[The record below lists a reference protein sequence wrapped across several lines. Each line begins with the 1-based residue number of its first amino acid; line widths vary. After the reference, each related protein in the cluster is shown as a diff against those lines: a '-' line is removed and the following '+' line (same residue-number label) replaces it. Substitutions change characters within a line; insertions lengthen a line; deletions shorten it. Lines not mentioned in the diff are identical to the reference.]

1 MHFSYYTTYITVW
14 STNSDPF
21 IYACFSDN
29 DDANLYAPL
38 VYIHSG
44 LFNDDNID
52 RIPPNDLENRIN
64 WPCQSSY
71 SKKITSNSSNFQN
84 GPYIFVCD
92 IFISVYIVLFRP
104 VLLSNPSN
112 NLV

>member
-21 IYACFSDN
+21 IYACFSNN

-44 LFNDDNID
+44 LSNDDNID
-52 RIPPNDLENRIN
+52 RIPPNDLESTIN
-64 WPCQSSY
+64 QPCQSSC
-71 SKKITSNSSNFQN
+71 SKKITSNSSDFQN
-84 GPYIFVCD
+84 GGHIYLCAIYLL
-92 IFISVYIVLFRP
+92 VYM
-104 VLLSNPSN
+104 
-112 NLV
+112 